1 MITITCPF
9 YVKTSHVY
17 SNFGFRLGNCL
28 ETTGLTS
35 LENLKLSGINISSV
49 SIEKEAKDFLVK
61 IVIPET
67 IDDHKTELL
76 LFSIANRMSFF
87 MNLSEQ
93 AVNPHHGT
101 FYVDMDLFKVKVND
115 PNKPQE
121 PSLKMGMKSGV
132 KFNLSSIELEQ
143 YNHESLLDLFYEGV
157 RSELPKSKYFHWFL
171 ILEHLEK
178 SESYKNQYVST
189 GSLFSE
195 KEKSEIKELAGK
207 MDSDRKK
214 NIILGSLQS
223 KYTNKNREEKMYHFL
238 ENTLCINSIKIGIN
252 NECIEMPLVTKI
264 IKVRHS
270 LFHSGKT
277 LDEKILWF
285 KLYPLVVEV
294 LKKLII
300 DKKDIN

>member
-9 YVKTSHVY
+9 YIKTSHDF
-17 SNFGFRLGNCL
+17 SDFDFRHGNTI
-28 ETTGLTS
+28 EVTDSTS
-35 LENLKLSGINISSV
+35 FKNLKFSDINISSIT
-49 SIEKEAKDFLVK
+49 IEKDGNNFLIK
-61 IVIPET
+61 IVI
-67 IDDHKTELL
+67 TERINNDKIKLL
-76 LFSIANRMSFF
+76 LFSIANRISFF

-101 FYVDMDLFKVKVND
+101 FYVDMDLFKVNVIDSNR
-115 PNKPQE
+115 PPE

-143 YNHESLLDLFYEGV
+143 NNHEGLLDLFYEGA

-171 ILEHLEK
+171 IMEHLEK
-178 SESYKNQYVST
+178 SENYKRQYEST
-189 GSLFSE
+189 DSLFSE
-195 KEKSEIKELAGK
+195 EEKSEIKKFAET

-214 NIILGSLQS
+214 DIILGALQP
-223 KYTNKNREEKMYHFL
+223 KYTKKNREEKMYHFL
-238 ENTLCINSIKIGIN
+238 DKTLCINLIKVGIETKEVDKNHVKDIIG
-252 NECIEMPLVTKI
+252 
-264 IKVRHS
+264 VRHS
-270 LFHSGKT
+270 LFHTGKT

-300 DKKDIN
+300 DKVDIN